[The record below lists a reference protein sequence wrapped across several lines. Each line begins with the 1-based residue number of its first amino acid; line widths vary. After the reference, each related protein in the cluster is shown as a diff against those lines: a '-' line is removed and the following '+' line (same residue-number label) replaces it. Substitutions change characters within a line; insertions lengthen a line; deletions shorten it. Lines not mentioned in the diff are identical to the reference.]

1 MTSAAPPF
9 VRSRRVC
16 LVTALLLAVSLV
28 AVACGSSSNRS
39 STTSPDSLSGSL
51 TISAASSLQGAFTD
65 LKAAFEKAH
74 PRVNVTVNFGAS
86 STLAQQIIDAAPID
100 VFASADEANM
110 TEIFLNEKL
119 LTGTPTIFATN
130 SLEIIVRKGNPAKI
144 SSLADLSK
152 SGLIYITCAPEVP
165 IGKYG
170 AQVLQKAGVKVS
182 PASLEPDVKGI
193 VAKVTAGEAD
203 AGIVYATDISAT
215 NGAADGVVI
224 PADVN
229 VIAKYPI
236 AALSTSTNSTAA
248 QAWVAF
254 VTGTEG
260 QSVLKNYGFGAP

>member
-39 STTSPDSLSGSL
+39 STTAPDSLSGSL

-110 TEIFLNEKL
+110 TKVSNEKL
-119 LTGTPTIFATN
+119 LTGTPIIFATN
-130 SLEIIVRKGNPAKI
+130 SLEIIVRKGNASKI

-152 SGLIYITCAPEVP
+152 SGLVYITCAPEVP

>member
-1 MTSAAPPF
+1 VTSVVPPF
-9 VRSRRVC
+9 SRSRRVAIVSAVVVA
-16 LVTALLLAVSLV
+16 VTLLAT
-28 AVACGSSSNRS
+28 ACSAPSKSS
-39 STTSPDSLSGSL
+39 STTSLDSLSGSL
-51 TISAASSLQGAFTD
+51 TVSAASSLQGAFTD
-65 LKAAFEKAH
+65 LKVAFEKAH
-74 PRVNVTVNFGAS
+74 PGMNVTVNFGAS
-86 STLAQQIIDAAPID
+86 STLAQQIIDGAPVD

-110 TEIFLNEKL
+110 TKVSNKKL
-119 LTGTPTIFATN
+119 QSGTPKIFATN
-130 SLEIIVRKGNPAKI
+130 SLEIIVRNGNPSKI
-144 SSLADLSK
+144 ASLADLSK

-215 NGAADGVVI
+215 KGAADGVVI

-229 VIAKYPI
+229 VIATYPI
-236 AALSTSTNSTAA
+236 VAISTSTNSAAA
-248 QAWVAF
+248 QSWIAF

-260 QSVLKNYGFGAP
+260 QTILKNYGFGAP

>member
-1 MTSAAPPF
+1 MKF
-9 VRSRRVC
+9 
-16 LVTALLLAVSLV
+16 
-28 AVACGSSSNRS
+28 
-39 STTSPDSLSGSL
+39 
-51 TISAASSLQGAFTD
+51 
-65 LKAAFEKAH
+65 AFEEAH
-74 PRVNVTVNFGAS
+74 PEMNVTVNFGAS
-86 STLAQQIIDAAPID
+86 STLAQQIIDGAPVD

-110 TEIFLNEKL
+110 TKVSNEKL
-119 LTGTPTIFATN
+119 QSGTPKIFATN
-130 SLEIIVRKGNPAKI
+130 SLEIIVRKGNPSKI
-144 SSLADLSK
+144 ASLADLSK

-170 AQVLQKAGVKVS
+170 AQVLQKADVKVS

-236 AALSTSTNSTAA
+236 VAISTSTNSAAA
-248 QAWVAF
+248 QSWVAF

>member
-1 MTSAAPPF
+1 M
-9 VRSRRVC
+9 VV
-16 LVTALLLAVSLV
+16 V
-28 AVACGSSSNRS
+28 VACGPSESSSS
-39 STTSPDSLSGSL
+39 ASGDSLSGSL
-51 TISAASSLQGAFTD
+51 IVSAAASLQGAFTD
-65 LKAAFEKAH
+65 IEVAFEKAH
-74 PRVNVTVNFGAS
+74 PKLNVTVNFGAS

-100 VFASADEANM
+100 VFASADEATM
-110 TEIFLNEKL
+110 AKVADEKL
-119 LTGTPTIFATN
+119 LNGAPSIFATN
-130 SLEIIVRKGNPAKI
+130 SLEIIVRKGNPSKI

-236 AALSTSTNSTAA
+236 AALSTSANSTAA

-260 QSVLKNYGFGAP
+260 QSILKNYGFGAP